1 MAGGAPSPRR
11 GRGLGQA
18 VATEAE
24 KLGGGVRSGGTRRD
38 AEAVVFPRPRSGG
51 VLRRSSRWGWRTTG
65 HLPSA
70 GGSGPPRSRRGRPR
84 WPSRGGLREPE
95 AFGEGLQSGTW
106 RTGLPRFPAP
116 PPPSQGFGSVVSRRG
131 APAGAALQRLR
142 GRQRAPGPR
151 PPPPVQGSAS
161 EVFSAEKFSQP
172 ENRSFPALKNFK
184 CCAQRTVLMLQRP
197 DPVSPTPW
205 ATGPKLWRPRFPPV
219 PSKVSRVQG
228 FPRPR
233 FLRVQASQD
242 DEVSQD
248 DEGRLQGQALQ
259 ARCPPVNENPIRA
272 KFIEPNRTGGHRAPR
287 TRVSQEVALLTSP
300 AVFFTTQGFPRPRF
314 PRPFQPNMRNF

>member
-1 MAGGAPSPRR
+1 MGGCGRGRSPVAVAGGAPSPRR

-106 RTGLPRFPAP
+106 RTGLPRFPVP

-228 FPRPR
+228 FS
-233 FLRVQASQD
+233 ASKRHRTMKCHRTMKG
-242 DEVSQD
+242 VSKDKRSKHGVHRSMKNRSGQNSLSRIGPVD
-248 DEGRLQGQALQ
+248 TVLQGQE
-259 ARCPPVNENPIRA
+259 CPRRWPC
-272 KFIEPNRTGGHRAPR
+272 
-287 TRVSQEVALLTSP
+287 
-300 AVFFTTQGFPRPRF
+300 
-314 PRPFQPNMRNF
+314 

>member
-1 MAGGAPSPRR
+1 MGGCGRGRSPVAVAGGAPSPRR

-106 RTGLPRFPAP
+106 RTGLPRFPVP

-228 FPRPR
+228 FS
-233 FLRVQASQD
+233 ASKRHRTMKCHRTMKG
-242 DEVSQD
+242 VSKDKRSKHGVHRSMKIRSGQNSLSRIGPVD
-248 DEGRLQGQALQ
+248 TVLQGQE
-259 ARCPPVNENPIRA
+259 CPRRWPC
-272 KFIEPNRTGGHRAPR
+272 
-287 TRVSQEVALLTSP
+287 
-300 AVFFTTQGFPRPRF
+300 
-314 PRPFQPNMRNF
+314 